1 MYLIPKIPD
10 APNPPFDLSDDFT
23 EISKFLGLSLP
34 TFQEGFKTKRDVF
47 KWAASCKY
55 FDPSQFRTS
64 GPGITKVKSERTMYA
79 EFVEWVEET
88 RKLEQFSTS
97 APLSREDRYA
107 KTREEALIF
116 FNKKEEFNALVKA
129 RFNRLRLKESF
140 SGSRVRDWTELG
152 EYWKGVKLVMDE
164 VRVRL
169 GGEEG
174 IVGLLDEH
182 GEDELRKVVLQA
194 KADLGLA
201 SQGPQLQNLEESPD
215 VVTSNASVLAKKV
228 EEVSLT
234 E

>member
-1 MYLIPKIPD
+1 
-10 APNPPFDLSDDFT
+10 
-23 EISKFLGLSLP
+23 
-34 TFQEGFKTKRDVF
+34 
-47 KWAASCKY
+47 
-55 FDPSQFRTS
+55 
-64 GPGITKVKSERTMYA
+64 MYA

-88 RKLEQFSTS
+88 RELKQPLTS
-97 APLSREDRYA
+97 VPLSREDRYA

-129 RFNRLRLKESF
+129 RFNRQRLKESF

-182 GEDELRKVVLQA
+182 GEDALRKVVLQA
-194 KADLGLA
+194 KADLGLV
-201 SQGPQLQNLEESPD
+201 SQGPHLKNLEESPA
-215 VVTSNASVLAKKV
+215 SNASVLAKKV
-228 EEVSLT
+228 DEVSLT